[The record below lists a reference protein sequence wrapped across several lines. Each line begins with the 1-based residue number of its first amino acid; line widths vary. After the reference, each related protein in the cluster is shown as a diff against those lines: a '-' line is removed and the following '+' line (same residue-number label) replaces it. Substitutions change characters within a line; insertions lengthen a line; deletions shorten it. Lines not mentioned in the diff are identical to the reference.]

1 MHKPD
6 PIPVRPI
13 ISSIGS
19 VTYNLAKNAAKT
31 IGPLVGKSPHHLI
44 NTQDFVKKIRD
55 TSVDDNEII
64 TSYDVSALF
73 TSIPPDDAIK
83 VVKDFLS
90 EDTTLS
96 ERTDL
101 TVEQIVELV
110 TICLKTTYFS
120 YDNKYFIQQY
130 GCAMGSAVSP
140 IVVNLYMEK
149 FEQHVLSS
157 YPGKPPKLWLRFVD
171 DTFIIIDKSES
182 ESFFNFINQ
191 VDPNI
196 KFTQEE
202 CVDNKLAFLDCLV
215 HLNSDGTLNSTVYR
229 KPTHTDHYLQFDSH
243 HPLIHKLGVIRTLQ
257 YRADTVISNSED
269 IPEEKDHL
277 QKALG
282 NCGYP
287 GWAFTK
293 ANKTKD
299 STKPT
304 TGEVNHDNRTQ
315 VTIPY
320 IAGLSERLKNSFK
333 SFGITT
339 CFKPTNILRGKL
351 VHVKDKTP
359 RDKQCNLVY
368 GITRAAP
375 DCGDSY
381 VGETKNLYERD

>member
-1 MHKPD
+1 
-6 PIPVRPI
+6 
-13 ISSIGS
+13 
-19 VTYNLAKNAAKT
+19 
-31 IGPLVGKSPHHLI
+31 
-44 NTQDFVKKIRD
+44 
-55 TSVDDNEII
+55 
-64 TSYDVSALF
+64 
-73 TSIPPDDAIK
+73 
-83 VVKDFLS
+83 
-90 EDTTLS
+90 
-96 ERTDL
+96 
-101 TVEQIVELV
+101 
-110 TICLKTTYFS
+110 
-120 YDNKYFIQQY
+120 
-130 GCAMGSAVSP
+130 MGSAVSP

-287 GWAFTK
+287 VGRLPK
-293 ANKTKD
+293 R
-299 STKPT
+299 TKP
-304 TGEVNHDNRTQ
+304 
-315 VTIPY
+315 
-320 IAGLSERLKNSFK
+320 
-333 SFGITT
+333 
-339 CFKPTNILRGKL
+339 
-351 VHVKDKTP
+351 KTP
-359 RDKQCNLVY
+359 LNPPQ
-368 GITRAAP
+368 
-375 DCGDSY
+375 
-381 VGETKNLYERD
+381 ER